1 MNEFPRV
8 DLQDPSIKP
17 RLSLKP
23 KGKNLVI
30 ILLAALLV
38 TVMIAWLAFLG
49 WGLVEIL
56 QRLAFWAADLW
67 AAHFRL

>member
-23 KGKNLVI
+23 KGTNLVI

-49 WGLVEIL
+49 WGLVELL
-56 QRLAFWAADLW
+56 QRLAFWVADLW